1 MRGYL
6 YLQTHPEHPGLVRF
20 LIAERNPDL
29 NRADAGAEI
38 RYIARFNDVD
48 AARMHVQNALH
59 GRLIDLDARIYRT
72 GLAEAIAV
80 VEADNLSH
88 ERIWIDP
95 ALDAQLD
102 GLIAKIAA
110 AQEPD
115 GYLYTAR
122 TNECDRLRNWTG
134 AERWVNINR
143 SHELYNAGHLF
154 EAAAAHFQAT
164 GKRSATR
171 TNRKRGHYI
180 QSRPLGDER
189 AK

>member
-95 ALDAQLD
+95 ALDAQTMQRVEQLTAQGRARIRRWD
-102 GLIAKIAA
+102 RVWQTVGYFFLAFLALRALGLI
-110 AQEPD
+110 
-115 GYLYTAR
+115 
-122 TNECDRLRNWTG
+122 
-134 AERWVNINR
+134 
-143 SHELYNAGHLF
+143 
-154 EAAAAHFQAT
+154 
-164 GKRSATR
+164 
-171 TNRKRGHYI
+171 
-180 QSRPLGDER
+180 
-189 AK
+189 